1 MWTRTFT
8 EDEEDGDTDEGDET
22 SSANDVEY
30 TFEGFNIEF
39 SEKVALM
46 PAAAAGSKPRNGGR
60 RDG

>member
-1 MWTRTFT
+1 MWGRTFS
-8 EDEEDGDTDEGDET
+8 EEDDDTDDGDET
-22 SSANDVEY
+22 SATDDVEY

-46 PAAAAGSKPRNGGR
+46 PAAASVSKPRTDGAY